1 MSSPATAPLDRAAI
15 NRANSEHSTGPRTD
29 LGKQRSSLNALRH
42 GLTARTAV
50 LLTEDRAAFDQH
62 CRGFFDEYQPA
73 TPTENHL
80 VQELADTSWRL
91 RRVPLVE
98 ATLLTNAI
106 RPSQL
111 ADPQPTIHSLSMLGL
126 HGARLSRQFQKT
138 LQQLRQLQAERRE
151 RERPTPKEAP
161 KEAAEPSREPSKA
174 KRIPKAPTHPGF
186 VFSNDQT
193 ARAPI

>member
-1 MSSPATAPLDRAAI
+1 MSSPATAVDRAAI

-29 LGKQRSSLNALRH
+29 PGKQRSSLNALRH

-50 LLTEDRAAFDQH
+50 LPTEDRATFDQH
-62 CRGFFDEYQPA
+62 CRGFFEEFQPA

-91 RRVPLVE
+91 RRVPLIE
-98 ATLLTNAI
+98 ATLLANAN
-106 RPSQL
+106 RPSQHSE
-111 ADPQPTIHSLSMLGL
+111 TIQSLSMLGL

-138 LQQLRQLQAERRE
+138 LQQLRELQAERRD
-151 RERPTPKEAP
+151 RERPTA
-161 KEAAEPSREPSKA
+161 KEAAAPSREL
-174 KRIPKAPTHPGF
+174 PKAHGIPTPPTHPGF
-186 VFSNDQT
+186 VFSNNHT